1 MSQPSNKTRRNLF
14 AGLGVVAAATAAA
27 KLVPG
32 NSTHAPPAEAPPDPA
47 DGYRLS
53 EHIKKYYRTTTV

>member
-1 MSQPSNKTRRNLF
+1 MSQPSSKTRRNLF
-14 AGLGVVAAATAAA
+14 AGLGVVAAATVAA
-27 KLVPG
+27 KLAPG
-32 NSTHAPPAEAPPDPA
+32 THAPPAAAPPDPA